1 MSSENSK
8 ASYPHILLLLYRT
21 DKIELRRDE
30 NSVALTNLS
39 IYYTWKNIKKF
50 IQQ

>member
-8 ASYPHILLLLYRT
+8 ASYLRLLLLYRT
-21 DKIELRRDE
+21 DKIELQRDE
-30 NSVALTNLS
+30 NSVALTNRS
-39 IYYTWKNIKKF
+39 IYYTWKNIKKI